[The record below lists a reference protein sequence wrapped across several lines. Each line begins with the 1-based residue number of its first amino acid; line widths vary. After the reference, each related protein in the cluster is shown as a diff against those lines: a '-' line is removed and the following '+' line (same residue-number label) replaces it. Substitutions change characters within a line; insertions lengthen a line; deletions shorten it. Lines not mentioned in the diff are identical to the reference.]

1 MNILYCGDKPMQKG
15 ILLSS
20 MSLIK
25 NVDEPLN
32 IYILTVDYREKGIN
46 YKPVDKAF
54 AKYLKEKLNKSDIK
68 VNIFLVDVTRY
79 FVEELPEANMQSRFT
94 ACCMLRLFADKT
106 DIKDRVLYLDTDVLC
121 RKDFRDFYY
130 QNMDGIEIAGV
141 SDYYGRWL
149 FGDGYINSGVM
160 LMNMR
165 MIRQNGLL
173 EKCREQCIRKEMF
186 MPDQTAVNTFATR
199 VNLCGRKF
207 NDQRRLHDNTVF
219 QHFTT
224 TFRVFPVIRTVSV
237 KPWEID
243 KMHNILGL
251 HEYDELLDSYNREH
265 EEYMAVSRIP
275 VFSRLMNST
284 HHIWQCALNRW
295 LYMWLVMSVTA
306 LLLCATM

>member
-68 VNIFLVDVTRY
+68 VNIFLIDVTRY

-165 MIRQNGLL
+165 MIRQNLSL
-173 EKCREQCIRKEMF
+173 I
-186 MPDQTAVNTFATR
+186 
-199 VNLCGRKF
+199 
-207 NDQRRLHDNTVF
+207 
-219 QHFTT
+219 
-224 TFRVFPVIRTVSV
+224 
-237 KPWEID
+237 
-243 KMHNILGL
+243 
-251 HEYDELLDSYNREH
+251 
-265 EEYMAVSRIP
+265 
-275 VFSRLMNST
+275 
-284 HHIWQCALNRW
+284 HI
-295 LYMWLVMSVTA
+295 
-306 LLLCATM
+306 

>member
-54 AKYLKEKLNKSDIK
+54 AKYLEEKLNKSDIK

-121 RKDFRDFYY
+121 RKGFRDFYH

-173 EKCREQCIRKEMF
+173 EKCREQCIRRKC
-186 MPDQTAVNTFATR
+186 
-199 VNLCGRKF
+199 LCLT
-207 NDQRRLHDNTVF
+207 RRLLIHLQQELICADESLMTRGGCM
-219 QHFTT
+219 TT
-224 TFRVFPVIRTVSV
+224 LFFSILQLPSGCFR
-237 KPWEID
+237 
-243 KMHNILGL
+243 
-251 HEYDELLDSYNREH
+251 
-265 EEYMAVSRIP
+265 
-275 VFSRLMNST
+275 
-284 HHIWQCALNRW
+284 
-295 LYMWLVMSVTA
+295 
-306 LLLCATM
+306 